1 MKDLNNQEIEIW
13 HFKWLAQGYVICKQQ
28 GGGGVIWVFPALVVY
43 CSSSGHEQ
51 MVFQDPKSSEY

>member
-28 GGGGVIWVFPALVVY
+28 NGVELSE
-43 CSSSGHEQ
+43 CSL
-51 MVFQDPKSSEY
+51 P